1 MHLAEASEDIQKL
14 GGASWREEQIAEA
27 VYITVMLAF
36 STESIDALGFH
47 HRPILRKKK

>member
-36 STESIDALGFH
+36 FNRVD
-47 HRPILRKKK
+47 